1 MDPRALDHF
10 REPDSV
16 NKRLASWSPTDN
28 SSRHFKFLLWNAL
41 EGMDDD
47 FFTYTRC
54 IRNRSLG
61 NPTTV
66 RYRTM
71 DIDLDYMLAVDEL
84 LFLEKQNRILSRC
97 RTVVEVGAGFGR
109 TAHAILENFSQ
120 IDKYTII
127 DLPEMLQLSRLYLK
141 TVIPERFS
149 SLEFLSALDGYSVET
164 TDLFINIDSFQE
176 MEPGTIREYY
186 DNVISRCRN
195 IYIKNPVGKYL
206 PEEFH
211 IHNSLK
217 SDKPFRLGLCLNSY
231 TVCDQEAHHIM
242 VAEYLK
248 NYSLGGLELIDQR
261 RCALFHYYHHALYI
275 NPVID

>member
-1 MDPRALDHF
+1 MARKSDLWQEITDKYFQDMDPRALDHF

-97 RTVVEVGAGFGR
+97 RTVVEVGAGFGS

-127 DLPEMLQLSRLYLK
+127 DLPEMGRASCRGRGENSVGGGALK
-141 TVIPERFS
+141 
-149 SLEFLSALDGYSVET
+149 
-164 TDLFINIDSFQE
+164 Q
-176 MEPGTIREYY
+176 
-186 DNVISRCRN
+186 
-195 IYIKNPVGKYL
+195 
-206 PEEFH
+206 
-211 IHNSLK
+211 
-217 SDKPFRLGLCLNSY
+217 
-231 TVCDQEAHHIM
+231 
-242 VAEYLK
+242 
-248 NYSLGGLELIDQR
+248 
-261 RCALFHYYHHALYI
+261 
-275 NPVID
+275 